1 MMGLPEGPMQ
11 FEDDLAQI
19 KRDVSMIQNDLFWMS
34 QFGGHVLNIMM
45 ELRYIRRLMET
56 NLGEITREDAAKEF
70 EEDNRQVRQFE
81 EENQKRMRM
90 RVDQG

>member
-1 MMGLPEGPMQ
+1 MGLPEGPVQ

-19 KRDVSMIQNDLFWMS
+19 REDINGIQNDIFWMS
-34 QFGGHVLNIMM
+34 QFGTHVLNIMM
-45 ELRYIRRLMET
+45 ELRYIRRMMEI

-81 EENQKRMRM
+81 KENQKRMRE
-90 RVDQG
+90 RVG